1 MADMP
6 RKNKLSPEDIELFR
20 REVGPV
26 NPMRATN
33 RATLINKP
41 RPPRRQPS
49 LDQDPVAG
57 RGPAFDTFDPL
68 DTAADE
74 ELSFVRPGVQHAQ
87 LRKLRKG
94 RCAIRS
100 ELDLHGLTAAQAREE
115 LIAFLRESRSRGER
129 CVRIIHGK
137 GYNSPDR
144 RPVLKTKLN
153 IWLRQC
159 DEVLAFCSA
168 PLHDGGAGAAYVLLS
183 TR

>member
-1 MADMP
+1 MTNMP

-20 REVGPV
+20 RKVGPV

-33 RATLINKP
+33 RATLVKKR
-41 RPPRRQPS
+41 RPPPRQPS
-49 LDQDPVAG
+49 LDQDQAD
-57 RGPAFDTFDPL
+57 REPAFDTFEPMDA
-68 DTAADE
+68 AADE
-74 ELSFVRPGVQHAQ
+74 ELSFFRPGVQHAQ
-87 LRKLRKG
+87 FRKLRKG

-100 ELDLHGLTAAQAREE
+100 ELDLHGLTAAQARQE
-115 LIAFLRESRSRGER
+115 LIAFLRESQSRGER

-144 RPVLKTKLN
+144 RSVLKTMLN

-168 PLHDGGAGAAYVLLS
+168 PLHDGGTGAAYVLLS